1 MMKNN
6 PYSENLRIARVQ
18 RKKLLT
24 WLTGFMRSCGFI
36 VKSLNAGEKA
46 MRGNLWR
53 WIWRQVWMLSETTG
67 ISLGRFAPWVFHQ
80 MIGCDTPCRRM
91 K

>member
-1 MMKNN
+1 
-6 PYSENLRIARVQ
+6 
-18 RKKLLT
+18 
-24 WLTGFMRSCGFI
+24 
-36 VKSLNAGEKA
+36 

-53 WIWRQVWMLSETTG
+53 WIWRQVWMLSEATG

-80 MIGCDTPCRRM
+80 MIGCNTPCRRM